1 MHDANF
7 PFHNRHLVFCAFTPQ
22 KSQKG
27 VYLRRQKSQ
36 KGVNM
41 TKQKSQ
47 KGADGVVLKRRI
59 YQQLLDWKNNR
70 NGEVALLIEG
80 ARRIGKSYIVELFA
94 KNEYESYILI
104 DFNKAPQM
112 VREWFD
118 LYLEDLDTLFMYLSQ
133 HYRVKLHEHKS
144 LIILDEIQL
153 CPRARAAIK
162 FLVADGRYD
171 YIETGS
177 LVSIKKNTHGIVLPS
192 EERSIQMYPMDFEE
206 FLWATG
212 NDMLMDLIRKMYA
225 EQKPMGQVF
234 HRKAMDAFRLYMIVG
249 GMPQAVKKYVETKDF
264 DAVDAAKRDV
274 LTIYRNDIFNY
285 AADLADKVASV
296 FDQIPSQLSKHEK
309 KFRLSALKPGAKY
322 RDWDDAFFWLK
333 DAKIVNICY
342 NSTEPNIGL
351 KINEDRTTL
360 KCYMSDTGLLIS
372 QSFDEKGIVSSEIYQ
387 KLLFG
392 KLEVNEGMLMEN
404 IVAQMLTA
412 SGHSLYFFSK
422 SSEKA
427 EERMEIDFLLQ
438 KDKVTS
444 RHNIYPIEVKSGKN
458 YKLSSLN
465 KCQMKFGEYITTP
478 TVLHAADYKVVDG
491 IVYLPLYM
499 TPLLLHTS

>member
-1 MHDANF
+1 M
-7 PFHNRHLVFCAFTPQ
+7 
-22 KSQKG
+22 
-27 VYLRRQKSQ
+27 RRK
-36 KGVNM
+36 
-41 TKQKSQ
+41 
-47 KGADGVVLKRRI
+47 I
-59 YQQLLDWKNNR
+59 YQQLLDWKEKR

-80 ARRIGKSYIVELFA
+80 ARRIGKSYIVEAFG
-94 KNEYESYILI
+94 KKEYKSYLLI
-104 DFNKAPQM
+104 DFNKAPEM

-118 LYLEDLDTLFMYLSQ
+118 LYLEDLDTLFLYLSQ
-133 HYRVKLHEHKS
+133 HYKVRLHERNS

-162 FLVADGRYD
+162 FLVADGRFD

-177 LVSIKKNTHGIVLPS
+177 LVSIKKNTRSIVLPS

-212 NDMLMDLIRKMYA
+212 NDMLMDLIRKMYV
-225 EQKPMGQVF
+225 ERKPMGQAF

-249 GMPQAVKKYVETKDF
+249 GMPQAVKKYVDTQDF

-274 LTIYRNDIFNY
+274 LTIYRNDIFHY
-285 AADLADKVASV
+285 AEDIAEKVVSI

-333 DAKIVNICY
+333 DASVVNVCY

-351 KINEDRTTL
+351 KMNEDRTTL
-360 KCYMSDTGLLIS
+360 KCYMNDTGLLLS
-372 QSFDEKGIVSSEIYQ
+372 HAFDEKGIMSAEIYH

-392 KLEVNEGMLMEN
+392 KLEVNEGMLVEN
-404 IVAQMLTA
+404 VVAQMLTA
-412 SGHSLYFFSK
+412 SGNKLFFYSK
-422 SSEKA
+422 ASYVA

-438 KDKVTS
+438 KNKVTN
-444 RHNIYPIEVKSGKN
+444 RHNIHPIEVKSGTN
-458 YKLSSLN
+458 YTLSSLK
-465 KCQMKFGEYITTP
+465 KCMKKFGEYMTTP
-478 TVLHAADYKVVDG
+478 TVIHTGDLKVEDG
-491 IVYLPLYM
+491 ITYLPLYM
-499 TPLLLHTS
+499 TPLL

>member
-1 MHDANF
+1 MEG
-7 PFHNRHLVFCAFTPQ
+7 
-22 KSQKG
+22 K
-27 VYLRRQKSQ
+27 
-36 KGVNM
+36 
-41 TKQKSQ
+41 KSQ
-47 KGADGVVLKRRI
+47 KGAKNFVMRRKI
-59 YQQLLDWKNNR
+59 YQQLLDWKEKR

-80 ARRIGKSYIVELFA
+80 ARRIGKSYIVEAFG
-94 KNEYESYILI
+94 KKEYKSYLLI
-104 DFNKAPQM
+104 DFNKAPEM

-118 LYLEDLDTLFMYLSQ
+118 LYLEDLDTLFLYLSQ
-133 HYRVKLHEHKS
+133 HYKVRLHERNS

-162 FLVADGRYD
+162 FLVADGRFD

-177 LVSIKKNTHGIVLPS
+177 LVSIKKNTRSIVLPS

-212 NDMLMDLIRKMYA
+212 NDMLMDLIRKMYV
-225 EQKPMGQVF
+225 ERKPMGQAF

-249 GMPQAVKKYVETKDF
+249 GMPQAVKKYVDTQDF

-274 LTIYRNDIFNY
+274 LTIYRNDIFHY
-285 AADLADKVASV
+285 AEDIAEKVVSI

-333 DAKIVNICY
+333 DASVVNVCY

-351 KINEDRTTL
+351 KMNEDRTTL
-360 KCYMSDTGLLIS
+360 KCYMNDTGLLLS
-372 QSFDEKGIVSSEIYQ
+372 HAFDEKGIMSAEIYH

-392 KLEVNEGMLMEN
+392 KLEVNEGMLVEN
-404 IVAQMLTA
+404 VVAQMLTA
-412 SGHSLYFFSK
+412 SGNKLFFYSK
-422 SSEKA
+422 ASYVA

-438 KDKVTS
+438 KNKVTN
-444 RHNIYPIEVKSGKN
+444 RHNIHPIEVKSGTN
-458 YKLSSLN
+458 YTLSSLK
-465 KCQMKFGEYITTP
+465 KCMKKFGEYMTAP
-478 TVLHAADYKVVDG
+478 TVIHAGDLKVEDG
-491 IVYLPLYM
+491 ITYLPLYM
-499 TPLLLHTS
+499 APLL

>member
-1 MHDANF
+1 ME
-7 PFHNRHLVFCAFTPQ
+7 
-22 KSQKG
+22 G
-27 VYLRRQKSQ
+27 
-36 KGVNM
+36 
-41 TKQKSQ
+41 QKSQ
-47 KGADGVVLKRRI
+47 KGANGFVMRRKI
-59 YQQLLDWKNNR
+59 YQQLLDWKEKR

-80 ARRIGKSYIVELFA
+80 ARRIGKSYIVEAFG
-94 KNEYESYILI
+94 KKEYKSYLLI
-104 DFNKAPQM
+104 DFNKAPEM

-118 LYLEDLDTLFMYLSQ
+118 LYLEDLDTLFLYLSQ
-133 HYRVKLHEHKS
+133 HYKVRLHERNS

-162 FLVADGRYD
+162 FLVADGRFD

-177 LVSIKKNTHGIVLPS
+177 LVSIKKNTRSIVLPS

-212 NDMLMDLIRKMYA
+212 NDMLMDLIRKMYV
-225 EQKPMGQVF
+225 ERKPMGQAF

-249 GMPQAVKKYVETKDF
+249 GMPQAVKKYVDTQDF

-274 LTIYRNDIFNY
+274 LTIYRNDIFHY
-285 AADLADKVASV
+285 AEDIAEKVVSI

-333 DAKIVNICY
+333 DASVINVCY

-351 KINEDRTTL
+351 KMNEDRTTL
-360 KCYMSDTGLLIS
+360 KCYMNDTGLLLS
-372 QSFDEKGIVSSEIYQ
+372 HAFDEKGIMSAEIYH

-392 KLEVNEGMLMEN
+392 KLEVNEGMLVEN
-404 IVAQMLTA
+404 VVAQMLTA
-412 SGHSLYFFSK
+412 SGNKLFFYSK
-422 SSEKA
+422 ASDVA

-438 KDKVTS
+438 KNKVTN
-444 RHNIYPIEVKSGKN
+444 RHNIHPIEVKSGTN
-458 YKLSSLN
+458 YTLSSLK
-465 KCQMKFGEYITTP
+465 KCMKKFGEYMTTP
-478 TVLHAADYKVVDG
+478 TVIHAGDLKVEDG
-491 IVYLPLYM
+491 ITYLPLYM
-499 TPLLLHTS
+499 TPLL

>member
-1 MHDANF
+1 MEG
-7 PFHNRHLVFCAFTPQ
+7 
-22 KSQKG
+22 K
-27 VYLRRQKSQ
+27 
-36 KGVNM
+36 
-41 TKQKSQ
+41 KSQ
-47 KGADGVVLKRRI
+47 KGAKSFVMRRKI
-59 YQQLLDWKNNR
+59 YQQLLDWKEER

-80 ARRIGKSYIVELFA
+80 ARRIGKSYIVEAFG
-94 KNEYESYILI
+94 KKEYKSYLLI
-104 DFNKAPQM
+104 DFNKAPEM

-118 LYLEDLDTLFMYLSQ
+118 LYLEDLDTLFLYLSQ
-133 HYRVKLHEHKS
+133 HYKVRLHERNS

-162 FLVADGRYD
+162 FLVADGRFD

-177 LVSIKKNTHGIVLPS
+177 LVSIKKNTRSIVLPS

-212 NDMLMDLIRKMYA
+212 NDMLMDLIRKMYV
-225 EQKPMGQVF
+225 ERKPMGQAF

-249 GMPQAVKKYVETKDF
+249 GMPQAVKKYVDTQDF

-274 LTIYRNDIFNY
+274 LTIYRNDIFHY
-285 AADLADKVASV
+285 AEDIAEKVVSI

-333 DAKIVNICY
+333 DASVVNVCY

-351 KINEDRTTL
+351 KMNEDRTTL
-360 KCYMSDTGLLIS
+360 KCYMNDTGLLLS
-372 QSFDEKGIVSSEIYQ
+372 HAFDEKGIMSAEIYH

-392 KLEVNEGMLMEN
+392 KLEVNEGMLVEN
-404 IVAQMLTA
+404 VVAQMLTA
-412 SGHSLYFFSK
+412 SGNKLFFYSK
-422 SSEKA
+422 ASDVA

-438 KDKVTS
+438 KNKVTN
-444 RHNIYPIEVKSGKN
+444 RHNIHPIEVKSGTN
-458 YKLSSLN
+458 YTLSSLK
-465 KCQMKFGEYITTP
+465 KCMKKFGEYMTTP
-478 TVLHAADYKVVDG
+478 TVIHAGDLKVEDG
-491 IVYLPLYM
+491 ITYLPLYM
-499 TPLLLHTS
+499 TPLL